1 MISPCSQF
9 IIYNSQFIIKK
20 MTFSEE
26 NYLKAIYHLTSIS
39 DSVSTNA
46 IAEKMETK
54 ASSVT
59 DMLKKLAEKDLVNY
73 KKYQGVSLTDKGLLS
88 AKMIVRK
95 HRLWEVFL
103 VEKLDFS
110 WDEVHDVAEQL
121 EHIKSEKLIN
131 KLDEFLGFP
140 TEDPH
145 GDPIPDAHGR
155 IVKVEKQ
162 LLSELTENQKGICV
176 GVKDTSA
183 EFLRYLDKQDISL
196 GSNVEILSKES
207 FDLSLKIKVNERE
220 LTISNKIGS
229 NLFVKL
235 V

>member
-1 MISPCSQF
+1 
-9 IIYNSQFIIKK
+9 

-26 NYLKAIYHLTSIS
+26 NYLKTIYHLTIIS
-39 DSVSTNA
+39 NSEISTNA
-46 IAEKMETK
+46 IAEKIETK

-73 KKYQGVSLTDKGLLS
+73 KKYQGVSLTEPGKKA

-103 VEKLDFS
+103 VDKLDFS
-110 WDEVHDVAEQL
+110 WDEVHDIAEQL

-131 KLDEFLGFP
+131 KLDDFLGNP

-145 GDPIPDAHGR
+145 GDPIPDANGQ
-155 IVKVEKQ
+155 IVKIEKQ
-162 LLSELTENQKGICV
+162 LLSELRENQAGICV
-176 GVKDTSA
+176 GVKDTSS
-183 EFLRYLDKQDISL
+183 EFLKYLDKQGIAL
-196 GSNVEILSKES
+196 GSRIEIVGRES
-207 FDLSLKIKVNERE
+207 FDLSLKIKVVNKD
-220 LTISNKIGS
+220 LTISNKIAS

-235 V
+235 T

>member
-1 MISPCSQF
+1 
-9 IIYNSQFIIKK
+9 

-26 NYLKAIYHLTSIS
+26 NYLNTIYHLTIIS
-39 DSVSTNA
+39 DSEISTNA

-59 DMLKKLAEKDLVNY
+59 DMLKKLAEKDLVHY
-73 KKYQGVSLTDKGLLS
+73 KKYQGVSLTEKGKLS

-103 VEKLDFS
+103 VDKLDFS
-110 WDEVHDVAEQL
+110 WDEVHDIAEQL

-131 KLDEFLGFP
+131 KLDDFLGNP

-145 GDPIPDAHGR
+145 GDPIPDVNGR
-155 IVKVEKQ
+155 VIKIEKQ
-162 LLSELTENQKGICV
+162 LLSELAENQSGICV
-176 GVKDTSA
+176 GVKDTSS
-183 EFLRYLDKQDISL
+183 EFLKYLDKQEISL
-196 GSNVEILSKES
+196 GSKIEIIGKES
-207 FDLSLKIKVNERE
+207 FDLSLKIKVDDKD
-220 LTISNKIGS
+220 LTISHKIAS

-235 V
+235 N